1 MEKHQSGKL
10 FRYERKYNLDLNKS
24 EIFKKFLIEKNFH
37 TIYKKRKVVSVYFD
51 TLDYKFFRDNI
62 EGVCNR
68 IKARIRWYETLNN
81 KKIIS
86 EPILEIKEK
95 NGFVGSKQNFR
106 ISNFKKKKL
115 DFKDFQLNNEISNR
129 VYFNVFPIL
138 IVSYEREYYLN
149 YNKKFRATVDT
160 NLNVISLNNKKIKLK
175 INKEIMEIK
184 YNLEFDDDYRNQIIN
199 KNFKFRNQKFSKY
212 VVSLLN
218 LKKNALL

>member
-1 MEKHQSGKL
+1 MVSQAV
-10 FRYERKYNLDLNKS
+10 NK
-24 EIFKKFLIEKNFH
+24 
-37 TIYKKRKVVSVYFD
+37 
-51 TLDYKFFRDNI
+51 
-62 EGVCNR
+62 
-68 IKARIRWYETLNN
+68 
-81 KKIIS
+81 
-86 EPILEIKEK
+86 ILEYQIL
-95 NGFVGSKQNFR
+95 
-106 ISNFKKKKL
+106 KKKKL

-218 LKKNALL
+218 LKKNALLQLSNKIND